1 MQDFA
6 DYNSLGFPKARPSTL
21 ARRASCAGAPV
32 LTDDSVAMNSPLL
45 VSVAVTLTTT
55 LVATLWAILV
65 AAGMSPAPEAEQHGR
80 RDIRTW

>member
-1 MQDFA
+1 
-6 DYNSLGFPKARPSTL
+6 
-21 ARRASCAGAPV
+21 
-32 LTDDSVAMNSPLL
+32 MNSPLL

-55 LVATLWAILV
+55 LAATLWAILV